1 MAFLDALSQPPANAG
16 APSNA
21 ALAALSRN
29 QQQTA
34 ALAQR
39 EQQEM
44 APAIAGAQGA
54 LNAPKPAAPQIPKP
68 PAAPKSA
75 SDMSQPSLAFLGA
88 ANLLAGIAGAF
99 SRQHITSAL
108 TAFGG
113 AVKGFKT
120 GQVQVAEQQFKDWE
134 AASKQATEEARQ
146 VPGEYKAV
154 VDERHF
160 TISGR
165 GAPVQLIA

>member
-1 MAFLDALSQPPANAG
+1 MASLDALSQPPNAG

-21 ALAALSRN
+21 ALVALSQN

-68 PAAPKSA
+68 PAAPQSA
-75 SDMSQPSLAFLGA
+75 SDMSQPSLAFLSA

-99 SRQHITSAL
+99 SRQHVTSAL

-120 GQVQVAEQQFKDWE
+120 GQGQVAQQKFKDWE
-134 AASKQATEEARQ
+134 AASRQATEAARQ
-146 VPGEYKAV
+146 VADEYKAV
-154 VDERHF
+154 MDDRKLTIDEQM
-160 TISGR
+160 
-165 GAPVQLIA
+165 AQVQLI